1 MKTYPAI
8 AIVEFKDIAVGMHAT
23 DAMAKKAPISILKCG
38 IISHGRYL
46 TLIGGTTA
54 SVEESLKEGLERGG
68 PNVIDHVF
76 LPDVHPQVHDCVLGQ
91 RNVTGRGAMA
101 IIETPTAASN
111 VRAAE
116 MALKGTPVELIE
128 IRLAESSLSGKGVS
142 VYCGELPDIQAAVDI
157 AMAYLKEAGVEAV
170 QRIIPRPHEALFKH
184 LETGTYFT
192 ECALMDLG
200 GEAD

>member
-1 MKTYPAI
+1 MKKYPAI
-8 AIVEFKDIAVGMHAT
+8 AIVEFQDISAGMQST

-54 SVEESLKEGLERGG
+54 SVEEALKEGLERGG
-68 PNVIDHVF
+68 ASVIDHVF
-76 LPDVHPQVHDCVLGQ
+76 LADVHPQVHDCVLGQ

-116 MALKGTPVELIE
+116 LALKATPVELIE

-142 VYCGELPDIQAAVDI
+142 VYCGELPDIQAAVNV
-157 AMAYLKEAGVEAV
+157 AMAYLKEAGVAAV
-170 QRIIPRPHEALFKH
+170 QQTIPRPHEALFKH
-184 LETGTYFT
+184 LETGTYFS

-200 GEAD
+200 GEAE